1 MKKILFILLIS
12 ITMTAQV
19 GDEWELI
26 SSSRNSTTYIN
37 TKDLSSFKG
46 DDVYIWVMEKHNPP
60 IVIETIDSRIY
71 KTKTY
76 YLFSKQYQRY
86 SMIQIIYYD
95 VNDNVLK
102 SFDYQRD
109 TDIPTYKYNFPVMYG
124 STEEI
129 IFGRILKATG
139 DSVKTE
145 KKGNE

>member
-95 VNDNVLK
+95 VSDNVLK